1 MSVTTIVINSYKDN
15 TIALTRLIKDIK
27 DQRRFKQIRLIVC
40 IGGYLDSESNIISH
54 DGNITTIRCN
64 TNSIDYTGFVA
75 LIECTEQLNFTPK
88 TKFLYLHDTC
98 ATGPDFLDKLS
109 QIDTS
114 HHDNIRLTAKQS
126 MNIGIYTMR
135 SLIRLKNF
143 ILYRTRNTNQR
154 DATKYKKL
162 GFNWEDSIFKQT
174 SSHTSICQHKGTIT
188 EYCDYYSTG
197 TTRQVTYYKELDL
210 FKIKSNWTRETDGSK
225 LSL

>member
-15 TIALTRLIKDIK
+15 TTARTRLIKDIK
-27 DQRRFKQIRLIVC
+27 NQRRFKQIRLIVC
-40 IGGYLDSESNIISH
+40 IGGYIDNESNIISH
-54 DGNITTIRCN
+54 DENITTISCN

-75 LIECTEQLNFTPK
+75 LLECMNQLNITPE

-98 ATGPDFLDKLS
+98 ATGPAFLDKLS
-109 QIDTS
+109 HIDTGR
-114 HHDNIRLTAKQS
+114 HDNIRLTTKQS

-135 SLIRLKNF
+135 SLIGLSGF
-143 ILYRTRNTNQR
+143 ILRKTRNTNQQ
-154 DATKYKKL
+154 DVMKYKKL

-174 SSHTSICQHKGTIT
+174 SSHTSICQNEGVIV

-197 TTRQVTYYKELDL
+197 TTRQVNYYKELDL
-210 FKIKSNWTRETDGSK
+210 FKIKSNWTRKTDGSK